1 MALKQIKVKIGD
13 RWYTVDIE
21 EPIGSVAKVTVE
33 GEIFEVEV
41 AQLESAPQRVSGDMP
56 MISSQPRL
64 KESQTLAKNDS
75 VLITSP
81 MYGKILSIS
90 VKPGD
95 SVNAGDEIC
104 VIEAMKMEQT
114 IKSHRDGVIKEVLV
128 KPLDQVVISTTLVQL
143 E

>member
-1 MALKQIKVKIGD
+1 MKQIKVKIGD

-64 KESQTLAKNDS
+64 KESQTIAKNDS

-81 MYGKILSIS
+81 MSGKILSIS

>member
-64 KESQTLAKNDS
+64 KESQTIAKNDS

-81 MYGKILSIS
+81 MSGKILSIS